1 MIDITTNNGAFL
13 VEFDDNVLYLQDGT
27 MGMPMSSMI
36 VLSDESDIITFRR
49 VGNNDVLFSAKY
61 DEITLDGE
69 TFDTKEDAVEAL
81 GEALNQPTGG
91 GGDPEKEVASI
102 AITGNGTGISLLN
115 ENDDVI
121 ASANTSVWLADKYV
135 KSATTSGSTLI
146 LVIDTESGDTEVR
159 VDLGDMLD
167 DYTLQSD
174 FEEASEVTANALTSL
189 RNTKQ
194 NNLTAGSNI
203 EISSGDVISSN
214 QVIVLTQA
222 EYDALVDPDPNKLYI
237 ISDATPFDPSSYVT
251 SGWVE
256 TQLETKQDELV
267 AGSGITISG
276 NVISADGG
284 DLSNYYTKDEID
296 NAEQATSA
304 ALNDLNYRLNNIDL
318 SDYYTK
324 AEIDAMIGYINDALE
339 TINGNTNP

>member
-1 MIDITTNNGAFL
+1 MINITTNNGAFL

-61 DEITLDGE
+61 DEITLDGD
-69 TFDTKEDAVEAL
+69 TFESKEEAVEAL
-81 GEALNQPTGG
+81 GEALNQQTGGGG

-102 AITGNGTGISLLN
+102 SITGNGTGISLLN

-146 LVIDTESGDTEVR
+146 LVIDTETGDTEVR

-222 EYDALVDPDPNKLYI
+222 EYDELVDPDPNKLYI

-256 TQLETKQDELV
+256 TQLATKQDVLV

-284 DLSNYYTKDEID
+284 GGDLSNYYTKVEID

-304 ALNDLNYRLNNIDL
+304 AMNDLNVR
-318 SDYYTK
+318 
-324 AEIDAMIGYINDALE
+324 IGDINDALE
-339 TINGNTNP
+339 AINGNPNP